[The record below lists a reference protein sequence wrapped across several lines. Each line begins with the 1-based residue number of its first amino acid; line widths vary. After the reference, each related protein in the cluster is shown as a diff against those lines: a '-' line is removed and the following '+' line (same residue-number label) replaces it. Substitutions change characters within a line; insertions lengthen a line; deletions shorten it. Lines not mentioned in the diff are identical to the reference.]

1 MLRGLLCG
9 LLCGLWHCQVALRV
23 ACFSGE
29 SVFCVSMRVQGF
41 RICFTLLLT
50 ALLCLVAQAIDD
62 LPAPMRVLPTDP
74 TAEAGPK
81 LLRRKTGYMK
91 DDYQPDYQRKGADK
105 EILENAE
112 DNQPESERVVA
123 SVDDLSWA
131 VTLTG

>member
-1 MLRGLLCG
+1 MLSMLRGLP
-9 LLCGLWHCQVALRV
+9 CGLWHCQVALRV
-23 ACFSGE
+23 ACLCSE
-29 SVFCVSMRVQGF
+29 SAFRLSMRIQGF

-50 ALLCLVAQAIDD
+50 ALLCLVVEALDD

-91 DDYQPDYQRKGADK
+91 DDYQPDYQRKGADV

-123 SVDDLSWA
+123 SVDDLS
-131 VTLTG
+131 